1 MSVKQVNPNVMQEI
15 IDGGYRITEIQRMLK
30 LSHHSIVSRA
40 IEHYKLE
47 FYVAFDEYEYKY
59 KSSSA
64 VNFEWTWEEDQLEKI
79 SDMLFDK
86 YYFNLSDNGMDLS
99 EVSKYVAET
108 YGDIL
113 KYLVVRKLWFLIDY
127 LKMNCSICG
136 EEKEITEFYSITK
149 GSGYFGMRRECRN
162 CSLQRVRNWAN
173 KNRDRIVES
182 VRRNRKRYREL
193 YPEKFKRYTT
203 EHQAKRRALDIHLGY
218 DFSVKENEKIFGTT
232 CVLTGDTDIA
242 YDHFVPLNWGHVGS
256 YNRNMYP
263 LNQRLNSSKWAH
275 NPFDWFEDN
284 HERFGLIRR
293 KFDELVT
300 ILAEL
305 NGLTTDEYRDFV
317 YWCEANK
324 REPEEI
330 ALDPRPSIDIW
341 RDSMKVGDVT

>member
-1 MSVKQVNPNVMQEI
+1 MK
-15 IDGGYRITEIQRMLK
+15 ITEIDSIELQELLDGGFALSEIQRRLN
-30 LSHHSIVSRA
+30 LPHHMYIIRA
-40 IEHYKLE
+40 IDYYELE
-47 FYVAFDEYEYKY
+47 KYVAFDEFEYRY
-59 KSSSA
+59 SSRKLDFNWI
-64 VNFEWTWEEDQLEKI
+64 VEEDKLESIVNEIYHNGKL
-79 SDMLFDK
+79 DL
-86 YYFNLSDNGMDLS
+86 LDNDLDLKGI
-99 EVSKYVAET
+99 SKYVRINYDNIVE
-108 YGDIL
+108 YFKIKD
-113 KYLVVRKLWFLIDY
+113 YEFLLDDLY
-127 LKMNCSICG
+127 MSCLSCG
-136 EEKEITEFYSITK
+136 ISKTIKSFYEEKGDDKY
-149 GSGYFGMRRECRN
+149 GYFGVKGTCKDCIKNLGKSWNKRN
-162 CSLQRVRNWAN
+162 YA
-173 KNRDRIVES
+173 
-182 VRRNRKRYREL
+182 RYREL
-193 YPEKFKRYTT
+193 MIQRF
-203 EHQAKRRALDIHLGY
+203 AKRRALDLHLGY

-284 HERFGLIRR
+284 YERFGLISR
-293 KFDELVT
+293 KFDDLVT
-300 ILAEL
+300 TLAEL